1 MRKVIWY
8 TIPIVL
14 VLLFLVPASMFIV
27 DQTETAVVLR
37 FGQIVRDVKEPGLYF
52 KQPFVDRVVKF
63 DKRILLYDI
72 EPERIITSDK
82 KTLVIDTYALWRIT
96 DPKKFLISMRS
107 VEVAKTRIDDVVY
120 SHIRDVFAKS
130 TFDDVVSK
138 KREELLKNVTDLC
151 REDLSPFGIE
161 IIDVRVKHAD
171 LPEENARAVYNRMKA
186 ERYSIAAKI
195 RAEGEKEAVAIK
207 AEADKKARIIIAE
220 ARERAE
226 VIKGTGEASA
236 AAIYAE
242 AFSKDPE
249 FYDLWRRLEVLRN
262 LRARGV
268 IIGKDSRIFED
279 LAK

>member
-14 VLLFLVPASMFIV
+14 ILLFLVPASMFIV

-96 DPKKFLISMRS
+96 DPKKFLTSMRS

-138 KREELLKNVTDLC
+138 KREKLLKNVTELC

-242 AFSKDPE
+242 AFSRDPE
-249 FYDLWRRLEVLRN
+249 FYDLWRRLDVLRN
-262 LRARGV
+262 LRVRGV
-268 IIGKDSRIFED
+268 IIGKDSKIFED